1 MLYLPKQKEMVQ
13 TGLKEM
19 TEKNQLYTEATPE
32 QIKEWQE
39 GDRTWW
45 SERALHFV
53 AIASIIQFAALGF
66 MMFNFWIIS
75 LAFS

>member
-1 MLYLPKQKEMVQ
+1 LNLEKKKQ
-13 TGLKEM
+13 
-19 TEKNQLYTEATPE
+19 YTYKEATPE

-53 AIASIIQFAALGF
+53 AIASVIQFAALGCMLF
-66 MMFNFWIIS
+66 SFWVIDK
-75 LAFS
+75 LFA